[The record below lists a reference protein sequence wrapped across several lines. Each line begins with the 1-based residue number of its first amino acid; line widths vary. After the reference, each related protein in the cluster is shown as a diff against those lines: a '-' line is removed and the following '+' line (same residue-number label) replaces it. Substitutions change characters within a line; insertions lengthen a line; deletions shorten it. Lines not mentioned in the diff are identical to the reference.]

1 MGGRVVVKSSQKG
14 SGEGT
19 REEHMGVV
27 REVVTP
33 GLECRLVSL
42 ARQYEG
48 IRGETRRWW
57 ASPLVWLKVMVKE
70 ETEI

>member
-1 MGGRVVVKSSQKG
+1 
-14 SGEGT
+14 
-19 REEHMGVV
+19 MGVV

-48 IRGETRRWW
+48 TRGQTRWWW
-57 ASPLVWLKVMVKE
+57 ASPLVWLEVMVKE
-70 ETEI
+70 EKGR